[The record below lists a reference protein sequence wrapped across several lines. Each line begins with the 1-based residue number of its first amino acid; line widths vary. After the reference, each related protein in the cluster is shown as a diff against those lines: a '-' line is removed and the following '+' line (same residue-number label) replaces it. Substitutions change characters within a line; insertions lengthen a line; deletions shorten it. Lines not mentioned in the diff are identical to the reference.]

1 MTALGLHLEGIAR
14 IHQALTGS
22 EGAMGILAQGTACAK
37 ALLEVLGSSEKVGVS
52 RS

>member
-1 MTALGLHLEGIAR
+1 MALGLRLEGIAR
-14 IHQALTGS
+14 IYQALTGS

-37 ALLEVLGSSEKVGVS
+37 AWLEVLGGSEKLGVS